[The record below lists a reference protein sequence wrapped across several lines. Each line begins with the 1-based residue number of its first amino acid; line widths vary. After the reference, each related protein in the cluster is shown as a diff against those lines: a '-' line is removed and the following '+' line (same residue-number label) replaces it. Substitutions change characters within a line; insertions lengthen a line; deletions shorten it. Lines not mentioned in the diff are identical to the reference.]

1 MRKIILTL
9 VSVFMVFPAI
19 CQNVEVG
26 TMKKIETGSP
36 AYYPILLDDGRML
49 TTSSDYTGLVL
60 TDLQNGQSRV
70 LSSASGAGYNVRVS
84 ADKKNVIYQE
94 CSYTTGKRM
103 TGYSSYALDNGV
115 SRRLQAPQRSRSV
128 NLGGV
133 YAVSE
138 DLKISVYRNGQKTVL
153 APNGEH
159 RRYIWPSVSPDGK
172 KLLYTVSGVGT
183 YVCNID
189 GTSPVSLGILRAPKW
204 VSDSWVVGM
213 ENTTTEETS
222 VSVVVMSKIDG
233 SCRQTLTPSSVV
245 AMYPSATEHCVA
257 FSTDKGEV
265 YCMEISINE

>member
-1 MRKIILTL
+1 MRKIILAL
-9 VSVFMVFPAI
+9 VSVFMAFPAI

-36 AYYPILLDDGRML
+36 AYYPVLLDDGKVL
-49 TTSSDYTGLVL
+49 TTSADYTGLVL
-60 TDLQNGQSRV
+60 TDLQNGKSHV
-70 LSSASGAGYNVRVS
+70 LSAASSAGYNVRVS

-94 CSYTTGKRM
+94 CSYSTGRRM
-103 TGYSSYALDNGV
+103 VGYSSYALEDGA
-115 SRRLQAPQRSRSV
+115 SRRLQVPQRSRSV
-128 NLGGV
+128 DFDGV

-189 GTSPVSLGILRAPKW
+189 GSSPVSLGILRAPKW
-204 VSDSWVVGM
+204 VNNSWVVGM
-213 ENTTTEETS
+213 ENTTTEEMS
-222 VSVVVMSKIDG
+222 VSAVVMSKIDG
-233 SCRQTLTPSSVV
+233 SCRQTLTPSSIV

-265 YCMEISINE
+265 YCMEININE